1 MMQGERRHPKAAFFG
16 LWVGASFL
24 LFTLLNIHFAP
35 WPGHFGEKFYGLPF
49 IFDLFGGDG
58 SQPIWGAKH
67 VYSMQDWALLLV
79 SIAGFSTAWWGNRFR
94 PQMSVPDAMDE
105 SSMREEIESLS
116 ISVAGGKASANPAT
130 ASIVAGIVGQMS
142 AQSDEEVSGA
152 IGALSKGEFG
162 EGAARIVSERPKIE
176 GLVELEQETFGI
188 PLPEGDHAQSTSGQ
202 FNQIPLPAIE
212 ESGDEVSEIIQE
224 PESRAISG
232 GMDVFSSSTKP
243 GVSPEV
249 IIDSPIEIAPL
260 PPALPS
266 LDELETD
273 GEEEEVLSM
282 PSLPT
287 LPGLPSLPNLD
298 D

>member
-24 LFTLLNIHFAP
+24 LFTLLNVHFAP
-35 WPGHFGEKFYGLPF
+35 WPGHFGQKFYGLPF
-49 IFDLFGGDG
+49 LFDLFGGDS
-58 SQPIWGAKH
+58 SQPIWGTKH
-67 VYSMQDWALLLV
+67 VYSMQDWALLV
-79 SIAGFSTAWWGNRFR
+79 ASIAGFATAWWGHRFR

-116 ISVAGGKASANPAT
+116 ISVASGEASVNPNT

-202 FNQIPLPAIE
+202 FNQIPLPSVQE
-212 ESGDEVSEIIQE
+212 LGDEDSEIIQE
-224 PESRAISG
+224 LESRAITG
-232 GMDVFSSSTKP
+232 GMDVFSSNTKP

-249 IIDSPIEIAPL
+249 IIDSPIEVAPM

-273 GEEEEVLSM
+273 TEEEEAISM
-282 PSLPT
+282 PSLPA